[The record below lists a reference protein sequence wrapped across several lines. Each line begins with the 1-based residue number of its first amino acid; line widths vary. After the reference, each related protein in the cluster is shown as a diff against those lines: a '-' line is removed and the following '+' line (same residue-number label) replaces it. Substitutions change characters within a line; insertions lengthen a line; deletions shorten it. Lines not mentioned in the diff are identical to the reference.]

1 MVNESV
7 TGGIDTPA
15 NPILV
20 ALDVPSAEEAVRMAR
35 SLAPHVG
42 GFKVGLELLMGPG
55 PAVVAAVAEPGKPV
69 FCDAKLHDIPNTV
82 EQAARQVGR
91 LGARWLTVHAGG
103 GEAMMTAAV
112 AGFASGAGG
121 RDVGI
126 LAVTVLTSL
135 DAAALTST
143 GVGATPGRQVA
154 RLAKLAS
161 SAGVE
166 GVVCSVKELGDV
178 AQVAPQL
185 LNVTPGVR
193 PVGADAGD
201 QARVATPQEAMSRGA
216 DLLVIGRPITRAVD
230 PVAAAAE
237 IAASIQGR

>member
-1 MVNESV
+1 MV
-7 TGGIDTPA
+7 T

-20 ALDVPSAEEAVRMAR
+20 ALDLPTAEAAVRLAR
-35 SLAPHVG
+35 SLTPHVG

-55 PAVVAAVAEPGKPV
+55 PAVVAAVSELGKPV

-103 GEAMMTAAV
+103 GEAMMRAATEGLASAGHV
-112 AGFASGAGG
+112 A
-121 RDVGI
+121 GI

-135 DAAALTST
+135 DAAALSST
-143 GVGATPGRQVA
+143 GVSGSPGKQVA
-154 RLAKLAS
+154 RLARLAA

-178 AQVAPQL
+178 AQVAPGL
-185 LNVTPGVR
+185 LKVTPGVR
-193 PVGADAGD
+193 PSGTDAGD
-201 QARVATPQEAMSRGA
+201 QARVATPREAMTRGA
-216 DLLVIGRPITRAVD
+216 DLLVIGRPITRAPD
-230 PVAAAAE
+230 PVAAAAA
-237 IAASIQGR
+237 IAEELMSP